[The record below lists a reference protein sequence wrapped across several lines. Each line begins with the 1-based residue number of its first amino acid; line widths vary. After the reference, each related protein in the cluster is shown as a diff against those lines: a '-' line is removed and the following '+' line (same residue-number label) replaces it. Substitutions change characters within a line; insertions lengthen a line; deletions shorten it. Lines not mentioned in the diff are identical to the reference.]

1 MRKTICGLVAVIL
14 LGGAAAYA
22 QTAVPP
28 ELRDR
33 SPQFWR
39 DAKLHLRIA
48 GGRSN
53 LTFIARYVM
62 EGMQRRLPSDTV
74 WSMYGGMR
82 LATYVNPM
90 TLGSGEVDFAV
101 ATPYAAATMALNGTG
116 DFERAYPNIRAIA
129 VYPQKD
135 WLACAVRADLDVG
148 SFREVKARRVPLKIA
163 TDGRNTGVG
172 FLTAKILATYDI
184 GAGELESWG
193 GGIVETPGPVRRSV
207 AKMLAGEANAVCHEA
222 WKGFRPLVDA
232 IPVRFLPLD
241 DEVLTDLADAFG
253 YRRTVIPKDLYRP
266 DIPAEDI
273 PVVDFSD
280 WILLAHRDVSDELAY
295 LAAKVAVE
303 DRGLVETLYMGQAPG
318 DRSVDLPLYPER
330 MWRDAGVPLHP
341 GAERYFR
348 EAGLMP

>member
-1 MRKTICGLVAVIL
+1 MRREIFGLMAAGL
-14 LGGAAAYA
+14 LGPVTAHA
-22 QTAVPP
+22 QTAVSP
-28 ELRDR
+28 ELRDQ

-48 GGRSN
+48 GGRAN

-82 LATYVNPM
+82 LATYVNPV
-90 TLGSGEVDFAV
+90 TLGNGEVDFAV
-101 ATPYAAATMALNGTG
+101 ATPYAAGTMALNGTG

-135 WLACAVRADLDVG
+135 WLACAVRKDLDVR
-148 SFREVKARRVPLKIA
+148 SFEEIREWQVPLKIA
-163 TDGRNTGVG
+163 TDARQTGVG
-172 FLTAKILATYDI
+172 FLTEQILEAYGI
-184 GAGELESWG
+184 GGRELESWG
-193 GGIVETPGPVRRSV
+193 GGIVAAPGPVRRSV

-232 IPVRFLPLD
+232 IGIRFLPIGD
-241 DEVLTDLADAFG
+241 TVLTRLADTFG
-253 YRRTVIPKDLYRP
+253 YGRTVIPGDLYRP
-266 DIPAEDI
+266 GVPAEDI

-303 DRGLVETLYMGQAPG
+303 DRGLFETLYMGEEPE
-318 DRSVDLPLYPER
+318 DRAVDLPLYPER
-330 MWRDAGVPLHP
+330 MWKDAGVPLHP
-341 GAERYFR
+341 GAERYYR